1 MKITIE
7 LKNEPKKGDIIYF
20 NGTEF
25 ECISKNSLL
34 VDINKSILSINN
46 ELKELNAKFSDL
58 KLNTEHNISAFKIAV
73 NEKLKTYHNILQTL
87 TQGE

>member
-25 ECISKNSLL
+25 ECVSKNLLL
-34 VDINKSILSINN
+34 VDIRKSILSINN
-46 ELKELNAKFSDL
+46 ELKELNANLSDL
-58 KLNTEHNISAFKIAV
+58 KLNTEHNI
-73 NEKLKTYHNILQTL
+73 
-87 TQGE
+87 